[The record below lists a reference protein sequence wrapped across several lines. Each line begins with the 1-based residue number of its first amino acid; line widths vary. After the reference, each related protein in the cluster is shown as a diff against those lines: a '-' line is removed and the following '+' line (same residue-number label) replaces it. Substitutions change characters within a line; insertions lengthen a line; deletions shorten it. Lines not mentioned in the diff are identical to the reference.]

1 MIYLQNIWLL
11 KFQFQKSKMAN
22 SSHLKIEKS
31 RYLMMQSV
39 SVVRHLEFL

>member
-22 SSHLKIEKS
+22 SGHLKIEKS